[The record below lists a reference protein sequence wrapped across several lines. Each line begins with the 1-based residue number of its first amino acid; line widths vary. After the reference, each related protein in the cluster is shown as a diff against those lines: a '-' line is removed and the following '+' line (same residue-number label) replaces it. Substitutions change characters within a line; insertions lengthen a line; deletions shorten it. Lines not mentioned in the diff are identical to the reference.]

1 MVLLF
6 LVGLLS
12 RRLERVN
19 ANVSRLLKATIMN
32 GARPPTRGAACR
44 RRRRRARTPAAPR
57 RPCPS
62 PRARARQRPR
72 DHAEEDASSEP
83 RSLSADDFASLQYML
98 GDEDGV
104 NM

>member
-32 GARPPTRGAACR
+32 GAS
-44 RRRRRARTPAAPR
+44 AAPGGAVALVNGHVTMLKKTLSNESLR
-57 RPCPS
+57 S
-62 PRARARQRPR
+62 
-72 DHAEEDASSEP
+72 
-83 RSLSADDFASLQYML
+83 SLSADDFASLQYML

>member
-32 GARPPTRGAACR
+32 GARPADA
-44 RRRRRARTPAAPR
+44 PAAPS
-57 RPCPS
+57 PS
-62 PRARARQRPR
+62 PATPASPHAGGAASPVPESLARELVNGHVTMLKKTPR
-72 DHAEEDASSEP
+72 TLRS
-83 RSLSADDFASLQYML
+83 SLSADDFASLRRSATRTA
-98 GDEDGV
+98 
-104 NM
+104 